1 MVCCHASTD
10 DLHGAKGLPMSP
22 ATRYANKQAKA
33 RRRCRLTAQERL
45 ARDRR
50 EPDVQDQE
58 VLARQGRQRLQDRQ
72 ERWDRDGTREALV
85 RETQARL
92 ALLDG
97 QPLQA
102 LPWLQEQMERLIVL
116 SNRLAQHEER
126 IRRVV
131 MVNTCDTDAVLQDFL
146 QTVRAWDAGRPHVP
160 ITRSV
165 DTPQLSPC
173 PCEQGAYDVPA
184 ARPVSRGRAAEHR
197 PGRGPV
203 SKAQWYLQQL
213 SEWVTRKVPSDGMR
227 QPPR

>member
-1 MVCCHASTD
+1 M
-10 DLHGAKGLPMSP
+10 
-22 ATRYANKQAKA
+22 
-33 RRRCRLTAQERL
+33 QEL
-45 ARDRR
+45 
-50 EPDVQDQE
+50 
-58 VLARQGRQRLQDRQ
+58 
-72 ERWDRDGTREALV
+72 WDRDGTREALV

-173 PCEQGAYDVPA
+173 PCAQGAYDVQARSPGVQGECCGA
-184 ARPVSRGRAAEHR
+184 EARARPRVKSTMAPSAAPHGASQACCEMVRCRRGLPRAPAQAR
-197 PGRGPV
+197 VQTLPLDPGPALRYKKAPGCGESWRREPAGGQHVAGDDRG
-203 SKAQWYLQQL
+203 
-213 SEWVTRKVPSDGMR
+213 
-227 QPPR
+227 